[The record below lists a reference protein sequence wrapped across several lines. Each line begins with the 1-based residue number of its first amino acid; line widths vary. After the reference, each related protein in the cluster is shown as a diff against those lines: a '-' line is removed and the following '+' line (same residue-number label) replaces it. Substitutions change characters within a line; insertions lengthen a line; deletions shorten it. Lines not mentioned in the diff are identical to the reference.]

1 MNKKAREKEFR
12 RVMTRR
18 SLLLGGMQLGIAS
31 FLGLRLYQLQVA
43 QNSRYSRLSDR
54 NQFDVKIVAPQR
66 GRVFDRK
73 MRLLAGNA
81 ESYQL
86 RVTPLHAKDLP
97 QVLDDLSTIIELKP
111 REREEVI
118 AAAVKNPSFRPIV
131 VRGNLTQRELARLAV
146 RSAYLPGGTF
156 EKVLRRI
163 YPQGALTGHVTGY
176 VSPLTSREL
185 DLNPAL
191 Q

>member
-66 GRVFDRK
+66 GRGE
-73 MRLLAGNA
+73 AHTGGAHA
-81 ESYQL
+81 EFEQ
-86 RVTPLHAKDLP
+86 RP
-97 QVLDDLSTIIELKP
+97 
-111 REREEVI
+111 
-118 AAAVKNPSFRPIV
+118 AAAGAAAEGGGGLRP
-131 VRGNLTQRELARLAV
+131 LARRRRVENPRPPPLPKRPFSQPEGGG
-146 RSAYLPGGTF
+146 RSACRSGPTPA
-156 EKVLRRI
+156 RTAH
-163 YPQGALTGHVTGY
+163 PM
-176 VSPLTSREL
+176 SPECE
-185 DLNPAL
+185 N
-191 Q
+191 

>member
-1 MNKKAREKEFR
+1 
-12 RVMTRR
+12 MTRR

-43 QNSRYSRLSDR
+43 QNSQYRRLSDR

-97 QVLDDLSTIIELKP
+97 QVLEDLSTIIELKP
-111 REREEVI
+111 QERQKVI
-118 AAAVKNPSFRPIV
+118 AAAAKSIFSPDC
-131 VRGNLTQRELARLAV
+131 
-146 RSAYLPGGTF
+146 RSW
-156 EKVLRRI
+156 R
-163 YPQGALTGHVTGY
+163 
-176 VSPLTSREL
+176 S
-185 DLNPAL
+185 DPA
-191 Q
+191 

>member
-1 MNKKAREKEFR
+1 M
-12 RVMTRR
+12 
-18 SLLLGGMQLGIAS
+18 
-31 FLGLRLYQLQVA
+31 
-43 QNSRYSRLSDR
+43 
-54 NQFDVKIVAPQR
+54 
-66 GRVFDRK
+66 
-73 MRLLAGNA
+73 
-81 ESYQL
+81 
-86 RVTPLHAKDLP
+86 TPLHAKDLP

-118 AAAVKNPSFRPIV
+118 AAPVKNPSFRPIV

-146 RSAYLPGGTF
+146 RSAYLPGVTF

-191 Q
+191 QQLPDLAIGKIGVDVHRGRLPLH